1 MTGLN
6 REKKTSF
13 KNMKNMKKN
22 LLGLLKYKSYKESKP
37 PLTMVELKPSDEIL
51 KPLQLKSNEEKTY
64 YFALASNDFLF
75 FDEPVEEILRER
87 YQYYKRIN
95 LPLDF
100 WLIRSPKFLQTS
112 EMLNLRNKLDSSK
125 SYSAIVSTDE
135 IFIRWLKLRLL
146 NVATGKFL
154 GPTSTIPSPL
164 GSDCDDK

>member
-1 MTGLN
+1 
-6 REKKTSF
+6 
-13 KNMKNMKKN
+13 MKKN
-22 LLGLLKYKSYKESKP
+22 LPGFLKLKSYKKLKT
-37 PLTMVELKPSDEIL
+37 PLNNVELEPTDEKR
-51 KPLQLKSNEEKTY
+51 KPLQFKSSEEKTY

-75 FDEPVEEILRER
+75 FEEPIEEILRER

-112 EMLNLRNKLDSSK
+112 EMEELRDKLDSSK
-125 SYSAIVSTDE
+125 SYSAIVSTDK
-135 IFIRWLKLRLL
+135 IFVRWLKLRLL

-164 GSDCDDK
+164 GSNYDDK

>member
-1 MTGLN
+1 MIKLN
-6 REKKTSF
+6 NEKKNGF
-13 KNMKNMKKN
+13 KTIKNMKKN
-22 LLGLLKYKSYKESKP
+22 LLGFLKLKSYKELKKP
-37 PLTMVELKPSDEIL
+37 LNNVELNPTDEKL

-64 YFALASNDFLF
+64 YFVLASNDFLF
-75 FDEPVEEILRER
+75 FEEPIEEILRER

-112 EMLNLRNKLDSSK
+112 EMKELRNKLDSSK

-135 IFIRWLKLRLL
+135 IFVRWLKLRLL

-164 GSDCDDK
+164 GSSYDDK